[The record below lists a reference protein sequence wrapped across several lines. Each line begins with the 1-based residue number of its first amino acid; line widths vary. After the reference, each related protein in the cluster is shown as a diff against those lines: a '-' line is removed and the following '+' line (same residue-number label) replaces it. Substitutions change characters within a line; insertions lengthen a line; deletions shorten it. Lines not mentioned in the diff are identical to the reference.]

1 MNLSARSIW
10 RAGLGAAC
18 LVVVGTCASL
28 SAGATDL
35 AEIKRR
41 GTLVVGTSADYQPFE
56 FVQDGEIVGYDKD
69 VLDRIVAAWGVKL
82 EQLEIPFLGILAG
95 LDQGKY
101 DFVCTALIMNPE
113 RAAKYAFTMPVAS
126 ASVVLLKRR
135 GDDNVK
141 TVDDLSGLRLGGAVP
156 PSGPASVLAAHSETL
171 SAQGKGAD
179 EIVHF
184 QTAPDIFLALGN
196 GQIDAAAEMMLVVQ
210 EVMRDNPDRFEIVDA
225 IGEPFYIGWVTRPT
239 DTSLRESLNEE
250 IRKLRDS
257 GELARLQQKWFGFTM
272 EIPDS
277 GYLPPEA
284 L

>member
-1 MNLSARSIW
+1 M
-10 RAGLGAAC
+10 
-18 LVVVGTCASL
+18 VTCASL

-56 FVQDGEIVGYDKD
+56 YVQDGEIVGYDKD

-126 ASVVLLKRR
+126 ASVVLLKRK
-135 GDDNVK
+135 GDKNVK
-141 TVDDLSGLRLGGAVP
+141 TADDLSGLRHGGAVP
-156 PSGPASVLAAHSETL
+156 PSGPASVLAARNKTL

-184 QTAPDIFLALGN
+184 QAAPDIFLALGN
-196 GQIDAAAEMMLVVQ
+196 GQIDAAAETMLVV
-210 EVMRDNPDRFEIVDA
+210 EEMMRENPDRFEIVDT
-225 IGEPFYIGWVTRPT
+225 IGEPFYIGWGNSSERYKSPRIPERG
-239 DTSLRESLNEE
+239 DS
-250 IRKLRDS
+250 KLRDS